1 MGWKQKR
8 EKIYSANNNQNTTGV
23 DILSS
28 DKIDFK
34 TKFYQR

>member
-8 EKIYSANNNQNTTGV
+8 EKIYSANNNQNTPGV

-28 DKIDFK
+28 DKVDFK
-34 TKFYQR
+34 TQFYQR